1 MSETSSKI
9 IISFSMPQFLCNK
22 LGNASAAEA
31 RELIYSVN
39 SQQETKAQPR
49 HPFMKH
55 LITLEKHLSL
65 QTFQLVMNSN
75 NG

>member
-1 MSETSSKI
+1 MSERSSKMN
-9 IISFSMPQFLCNK
+9 ISFFMPQFLCNK

-55 LITLEKHLSL
+55 LITIE
-65 QTFQLVMNSN
+65 TLVTLDVPVSDE
-75 NG
+75 